1 MGNNKIVTEVK
12 KVQELEQ
19 IELFKSIIE
28 RSKTMLF
35 LWRYEK
41 DWPVEFVS
49 DNIALFG
56 YTSKQ
61 FLMGL
66 MTWKKF
72 VYIKDI
78 EKADKEFEYYTNTD
92 ITEDNFIQIY
102 RVVTANDDIRW
113 VSDRT
118 EVIKNSA
125 GIITH
130 VQSILIDI
138 TEEKQLEE
146 QLALHQ
152 KELESLV
159 KKRTKQLEKA
169 NDKLNIQ
176 KLALEQKNT
185 ALGVVL
191 KEIEAYNKQIKR
203 DIVFSV
209 NKLLLP
215 VLRRLKKRSEYL
227 ETGYIT
233 LLENTVK
240 DLSSSFARDLS
251 GEAANLTPRE
261 VEICNMVKNNLSSKE
276 IAELLFIS
284 IKSVEWHRYNI
295 RRKFDI
301 LNQKI
306 NLTTFLKNL

>member
-1 MGNNKIVTEVK
+1 LDTNEVAAE
-12 KVQELEQ
+12 VQQTRGLDR

-28 RSKTMLF
+28 RSKTILF

-49 DNIALFG
+49 DNIASFG
-56 YTSKQ
+56 YSSKQ

-72 VYIKDI
+72 VYSKDI
-78 EKADKEFEYYTNTD
+78 LKADKEFEYFANKGMSD
-92 ITEDNFIQIY
+92 NNFIQEY
-102 RVVTANDDIRW
+102 RVVTKDNDIRW

-118 EVIKNSA
+118 KVIKNSD

-130 VQSILIDI
+130 VQSILVDI

-146 QLALHQ
+146 QLVLHQ
-152 KELESLV
+152 KELELLV
-159 KKRTKQLEKA
+159 RKRTKQLEKA

-176 KLALEQKNT
+176 KLELEQKNI

-191 KEIEAYNKQIKR
+191 KEVETYNKQIKK
-203 DIVFSV
+203 DVVFSV

-215 VLRRLKKRSEYL
+215 VLRTLKKRSEYL
-227 ETGYIT
+227 EAGYIT
-233 LLENTVK
+233 LLENTVI

-251 GEAANLTPRE
+251 GEDANLTPRE
-261 VEICNMVKNNLSSKE
+261 IEICNMVKNNLSSKE
-276 IAELLFIS
+276 IAELLFIT

-295 RRKFDI
+295 RRKFGI

-306 NLTTFLKNL
+306 NLTTFLRNL